1 MRNKTGI
8 AAPWARAR
16 PPSAGRTAA
25 CCWRPYMDCAANH
38 RQGEV
43 LPEHWAVGEHKPA
56 PCECGR
62 KDCVW
67 LTDAGECL
75 GFSKKV
81 RAKVKK
87 QPTVTEYSEIY
98 LSGYSIVPFKAEP
111 SPLFEDAADL
121 QIQAAKRRVRRTRSY
136 KRDLSTSSVRTVRAD
151 QQSTSHKAKLS
162 LSQHGHASLS
172 GMRATRAPE
181 RSELSELP
189 AAMASAYFRG
199 LSSAASPTV
208 HGCDQL
214 LGTTEFPANGTTC
227 TSPRS

>member
-1 MRNKTGI
+1 
-8 AAPWARAR
+8 
-16 PPSAGRTAA
+16 
-25 CCWRPYMDCAANH
+25 MDFAANH

-62 KDCVW
+62 KGCVW
-67 LTDAGECL
+67 STDAGECL

-111 SPLFEDAADL
+111 SPLFKDAADL
-121 QIQAAKRRVRRTRSY
+121 QIQAAKRKRVRRTRSY
-136 KRDLSTSSVRTVRAD
+136 KCDVSTSTVRTVRAD
-151 QQSTSHKAKLS
+151 QQSTSHKAQLS
-162 LSQHGHASLS
+162 FSHHGRASLS
-172 GMRATRAPE
+172 GMRATRAPV

-199 LSSAASPTV
+199 LSSTASPTV

-214 LGTTEFPANGTTC
+214 LGTTEFPARGTTC
-227 TSPRS
+227 TPRS

>member
-1 MRNKTGI
+1 
-8 AAPWARAR
+8 
-16 PPSAGRTAA
+16 
-25 CCWRPYMDCAANH
+25 MDCAANH

-62 KDCVW
+62 KDCV
-67 LTDAGECL
+67 CL

-87 QPTVTEYSEIY
+87 RRKKEEEASWQPTVTEYSEIY

-111 SPLFEDAADL
+111 SPLFKDAADL
-121 QIQAAKRRVRRTRSY
+121 QIQAAKRKRVRRTRSY

-227 TSPRS
+227 TPPRS